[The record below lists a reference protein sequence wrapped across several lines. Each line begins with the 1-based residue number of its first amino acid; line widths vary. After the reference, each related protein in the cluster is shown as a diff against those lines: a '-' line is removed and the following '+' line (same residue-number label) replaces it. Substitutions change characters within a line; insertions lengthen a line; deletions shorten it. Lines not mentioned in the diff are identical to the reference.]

1 MPDLSADSWSKILYI
16 LLKEACRV
24 AWKKA
29 DEGKAFLSV
38 CCLFPLLISV
48 LLPAAFILLFA

>member
-29 DEGKAFLSV
+29 DEGKTFLSV
-38 CCLFPLLISV
+38 CSLFLLLISV
-48 LLPAAFILLFA
+48 LLPPAFILLFA